1 MNKFSSIKKLF
12 YIFFIAFLLTCIIT
26 FYYNLSVK
34 DRFFKQIKI
43 SSNHLNES
51 VLISYLK
58 SKIGIDPIENIHFNF
73 SEKVNQ
79 AVYFTKNP
87 CTEITEINDI
97 IPIVVTSSKKEI
109 KIEIVSDDQNKI
121 NNCTDFIVELLE
133 KENLRIK
140 EFYKSL
146 SKISGVPKFDKNMIV
161 DVDNYIIDVDNY
173 IDAINNYEKK
183 FTDKTSLSKEDFVKL
198 LPGIINI
205 LPFNSDSNLDL
216 KLLNERNNFLR
227 NYSKLLDEIIF
238 LEITAEQTNVMKRV
252 NIYFIFISILFLSNL
267 LIIIIIKASN
277 NKNKMLKIIDKILS

>member
-1 MNKFSSIKKLF
+1 
-12 YIFFIAFLLTCIIT
+12 
-26 FYYNLSVK
+26 
-34 DRFFKQIKI
+34 
-43 SSNHLNES
+43 
-51 VLISYLK
+51 
-58 SKIGIDPIENIHFNF
+58 
-73 SEKVNQ
+73 
-79 AVYFTKNP
+79 
-87 CTEITEINDI
+87 
-97 IPIVVTSSKKEI
+97 
-109 KIEIVSDDQNKI
+109 
-121 NNCTDFIVELLE
+121 
-133 KENLRIK
+133 
-140 EFYKSL
+140 
-146 SKISGVPKFDKNMIV
+146 MIV

-173 IDAINNYEKK
+173 IDAINSYEKK

-216 KLLNERNNFLR
+216 KLLDERNNFLR